1 MSANDPQPA
10 SARPANAGCGA
21 APCSA
26 DDLLAMCLSRFETI
40 QETHPE
46 IALDAE
52 VSLLTEYLNR
62 APNPPPYHYS
72 GEQWQHPD
80 WEGKRIL
87 IAWTYKAYSDGAEW
101 PSFVVERETEDG
113 LFLRGCDAP
122 DGTKHDGTHCF
133 AKHEEIRDLWE
144 WVSEANAEVSDR

>member
-1 MSANDPQPA
+1 MDYHRGICFAERQSTPTRMSANDPQPA

-80 WEGKRIL
+80 CCPEC
-87 IAWTYKAYSDGAEW
+87 ADGGG
-101 PSFVVERETEDG
+101 DG
-113 LFLRGCDAP
+113 E
-122 DGTKHDGTHCF
+122 K
-133 AKHEEIRDLWE
+133 
-144 WVSEANAEVSDR
+144 